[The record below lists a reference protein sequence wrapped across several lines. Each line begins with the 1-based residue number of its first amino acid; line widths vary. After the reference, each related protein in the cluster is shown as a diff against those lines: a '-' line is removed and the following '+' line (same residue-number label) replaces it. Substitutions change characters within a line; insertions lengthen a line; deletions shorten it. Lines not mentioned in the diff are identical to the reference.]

1 MWEARSSGGGMAS
14 IVMSIGAH
22 ASLHILLQS
31 ADASIPVF
39 ARNLLLS
46 VAGLI
51 FTKSSIDGQEGI
63 MSHTRAISLSLT
75 GRVMV

>member
-1 MWEARSSGGGMAS
+1 MAS
-14 IVMSIGAH
+14 IVMFIGAPV
-22 ASLHILLQS
+22 SLHILLQS

-51 FTKSSIDGQEGI
+51 FTKSSIDGLAGTI
-63 MSHTRAISLSLT
+63 SHTQAIS
-75 GRVMV
+75 